1 MPEPGRPNMND
12 EPEGPD
18 LRVLTGVGTFL
29 FLAGAVFGAA
39 VYSLGIA
46 RRTFDLSMLRGG
58 LLTFGIVTLLC
69 VAGVVVMTIFIQILG
84 VLWPRSLTIWSE
96 HRLLRR
102 ARNKTLALLQRRHR
116 LQEERARLTARL
128 QATYLLEK
136 ESATMAN
143 QKSLQELRSALQVS
157 AVRSCEIVMDH
168 LNQTLEQ
175 YQQLVEEIEGSSLDV
190 TAKKE
195 LLDLLQAKLNTD
207 ASDQKRQSAQMM
219 METAIW
225 DVRLEKA
232 RRIARRS
239 LSNAVAYLEKLRKK
253 TESHRVLL
261 KIDALLKDLQNAEET
276 PAEAS

>member
-1 MPEPGRPNMND
+1 MPEPGRPNMID

-18 LRVLTGVGTFL
+18 LRMLMGVGTFL

-143 QKSLQELRSALQVS
+143 QKALQELRSALQVS

-175 YQQLVEEIEGSSLDV
+175 YQQLVEEIESSPLDV
-190 TAKKE
+190 MAKKE

-207 ASDQKRQSAQMM
+207 AADQKRQSAQMM

>member
-143 QKSLQELRSALQVS
+143 QKALQELRSALQVS

-175 YQQLVEEIEGSSLDV
+175 YQQLVEEIESSSLDV

>member
-1 MPEPGRPNMND
+1 MPEPGRPNLND

-18 LRVLTGVGTFL
+18 LRVLMGVGTFL

-143 QKSLQELRSALQVS
+143 QKALQELRSALQVS

-175 YQQLVEEIEGSSLDV
+175 YQQLVEEIESSSLDAV
-190 TAKKE
+190 AKKE

>member
-143 QKSLQELRSALQVS
+143 QKALQELRSALQVS

>member
-1 MPEPGRPNMND
+1 MPESGRPNMND

-18 LRVLTGVGTFL
+18 LRVLMGVGTFL

-116 LQEERARLTARL
+116 MQEERARLTARL

-143 QKSLQELRSALQVS
+143 QKALQELRSALQVS

-175 YQQLVEEIEGSSLDV
+175 YQQLVDEIESSSLDAV
-190 TAKKE
+190 AKKE

-207 ASDQKRQSAQMM
+207 AADQKRQSAQMM

-239 LSNAVAYLEKLRKK
+239 LSSAVAYLEKLRKK

-276 PAEAS
+276 PAEAG